1 MKTIFLD
8 ALRGENH
15 AGRPPVWF
23 MRQAGRALPE
33 YRKIREKYPLGALFH
48 NPEMAAHITKLPV
61 DLLGVDAAILF
72 SDILLIVEAM
82 GGDVQY
88 PEKGG
93 VLATLPTQWQKR
105 SVQETLSYVA
115 ASIKLAKPTLDVPL
129 IGFCGGPYTVAKYL
143 GRIEPAILEALTDL
157 TIDYLKMQIEA
168 GVDAI
173 QVFDSWA
180 GELSRDLFM
189 TLSWPYL
196 KRIVSAITE
205 VPVILFCRGSCRYV
219 KELALLNPAAISFD
233 WEQDLATL
241 AKEVPMAIQGNL
253 DPSALTLP
261 WEQLEPQ
268 ANHLLSSM
276 AHETRYIFNLGH
288 GVLPQ
293 TPIDNLIRLVDSVM
307 QPATTSGS

>member
-1 MKTIFLD
+1 MNTIFLD

-33 YRKIREKYPLGALFH
+33 YRKIREKYPLGDLFH
-48 NPEMAAHITKLPV
+48 NPEMAAQITKLPV

-82 GGDVQY
+82 GGVVQY
-88 PEKGG
+88 PETGG

-105 SVQETLSYVA
+105 NVKETLFYVA
-115 ASIKLAKPTLDVPL
+115 KAIKLAKPTLKVPL
-129 IGFCGGPYTVAKYL
+129 IGFCGGPYTVARYL
-143 GRIEPAILEALTDL
+143 GRIEPPILDALTDL

-168 GVDAI
+168 GVEAVQI
-173 QVFDSWA
+173 FDSWA

-205 VPVILFCRGSCRYV
+205 VPVILFCRGSCRYA
-219 KELALLNPAAISFD
+219 KELAALNPAAISFD
-233 WEQDLATL
+233 WEKDLTTLAT
-241 AKEVPMAIQGNL
+241 EVPMAIQGNL
-253 DPSALTLP
+253 APESLLLP
-261 WEQLEPQ
+261 WDQLEPKVR
-268 ANHLLSSM
+268 HLLSSM
-276 AHETRYIFNLGH
+276 VHESRYIFNLGH

-293 TPIDNLIRLVDSVM
+293 TPVDNLIRVVDLIHDSRY
-307 QPATTSGS
+307 